1 MTKDGIYK
9 AFAYLNACYGNRFAP
24 SPEDAKFWAEAW
36 GDILSPLRDEC
47 GIEEVR
53 NWVRAGNEWPPNP
66 GQVLKSYYE
75 AGDRYLD
82 SKDPNVIAW
91 RRDQEGLPAGPL
103 RPELNAALP
112 ELKGIED
119 G

>member
-1 MTKDGIYK
+1 
-9 AFAYLNACYGNRFAP
+9 
-24 SPEDAKFWAEAW
+24 
-36 GDILSPLRDEC
+36 
-47 GIEEVR
+47 
-53 NWVRAGNEWPPNP
+53 
-66 GQVLKSYYE
+66 
-75 AGDRYLD
+75 
-82 SKDPNVIAW
+82 VIAW